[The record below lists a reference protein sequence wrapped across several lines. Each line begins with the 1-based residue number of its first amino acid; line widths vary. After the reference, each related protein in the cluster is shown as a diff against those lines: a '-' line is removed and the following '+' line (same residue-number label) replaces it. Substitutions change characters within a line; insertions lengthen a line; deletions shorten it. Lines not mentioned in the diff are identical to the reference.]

1 MTDLPL
7 AVEAW
12 ELLCGQRA
20 FAQILDIREPDRFA
34 RGHLAG
40 AVNVPYRD
48 VQVKAAALF
57 DPALPVLVV
66 DPGGARAAEMAVF
79 LRGQGLQAA
88 YLEGG
93 MARWTGPLEKAP
105 RRRR

>member
-1 MTDLPL
+1 VSALPL
-7 AVEAW
+7 GIQPW
-12 ELLCGQRA
+12 ELLCGERT
-20 FAQILDIREPDRFA
+20 FTQILDIREPDRFG
-34 RGHLAG
+34 RGHLSG

-48 VQVKAAALF
+48 VQVRAAALF
-57 DPALPVLVV
+57 DPTQPLLVV

-93 MARWTGPLEKAP
+93 MAAWTGPLVRSP
-105 RRRR
+105 RSP